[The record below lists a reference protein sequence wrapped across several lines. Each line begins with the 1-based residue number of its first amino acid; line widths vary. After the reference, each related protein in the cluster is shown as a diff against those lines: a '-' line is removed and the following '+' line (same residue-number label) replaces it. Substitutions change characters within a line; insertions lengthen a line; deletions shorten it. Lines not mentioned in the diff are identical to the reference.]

1 MKRKEPE
8 VFTGSAPVIRGL
20 AMNVHFSYKDRKTP
34 DIEKEIN
41 HLIEKLR
48 KRLQVFRPEL
58 VHLKGLIEQNS
69 AREGITVSLNLRLP
83 SGQMAVQKS
92 APTASSAVKAAS
104 EDLLQQISKHK
115 DMLRN
120 SHKWQRRRVAG
131 FRPQSQVPFE
141 QTVAAVQVPT
151 ASSDDIRSYVN
162 ANLGR
167 LERFVER
174 ELYFRETAEEI
185 PPDTVSKEE
194 VIDEAI
200 ARALGDGFEKPERLA
215 LEPWLYRLAM
225 RSIDDLCA
233 SSTEGTSVHLEDSAR
248 KPNVRA
254 SDESELQFHQPDE
267 TLTGENVIADKRMS
281 TPEDIAYSDEMITLI
296 QFALNGASRRDRE
309 AFVLH
314 AVEGFSEEEIVTI
327 TDRKPEEV
335 RSSIAKARDH
345 LRNAGPIPNRFKAKL
360 IPASK

>member
-1 MKRKEPE
+1 
-8 VFTGSAPVIRGL
+8 
-20 AMNVHFSYKDRKTP
+20 MNVHFTYKDRKTP

-41 HLIEKLR
+41 HLIDKLR

-92 APTASSAVKAAS
+92 APTAASAVKAAS
-104 EDLLQQISKHK
+104 EDLLQQVSKHK

-120 SHKWQRRRVAG
+120 SHKWQRRRVAD
-131 FRPQSQVPFE
+131 FRPQSEVPFE
-141 QTVAAVQVPT
+141 QTVAAVPLPT

-162 ANLGR
+162 ANLAR

-174 ELYFRETAEEI
+174 ELYFRETAEEML
-185 PPDTVSKEE
+185 PDGVSKEE

-200 ARALGDGFEKPERLA
+200 ARALGDGSEKPERLA

-225 RSIDDLCA
+225 RSIDDFCA
-233 SSTEGTSVHLEDSAR
+233 SATEGTPVHLEDSAR

-254 SDESELQFHQPDE
+254 SDEPELQFHQPDE
-267 TLTGENVIADKRMS
+267 SLTGENVIADKRMS

-296 QFALNGASRRDRE
+296 QFALDGASRPDRE

-314 AVEGFSEEEIVTI
+314 AVEGFSEEEIATI
-327 TDRKPEEV
+327 TDRKPEDV
-335 RSSIAKARDH
+335 RSSIDNAREH
-345 LRNAGPIPNRFKAKL
+345 LRQAGPIPHRFKAKL
-360 IPASK
+360 MPASK